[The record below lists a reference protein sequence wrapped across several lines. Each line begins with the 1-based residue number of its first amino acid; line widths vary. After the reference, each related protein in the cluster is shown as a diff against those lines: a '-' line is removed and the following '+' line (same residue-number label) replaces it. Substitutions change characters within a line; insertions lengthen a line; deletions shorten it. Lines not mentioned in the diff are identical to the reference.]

1 MVAIGAYLVP
11 TALAL
16 LTGGVPLQEGTV
28 AQLRGVTEVSGL
40 VQGCVSAPSSIPDVS
55 ASRQSTYPPVRSPC
69 RSRWRWRC
77 VADVVAAP

>member
-40 VQGCVSAPSSIPDVS
+40 VQGYVSAPSSITNKAPMLIDI
-55 ASRQSTYPPVRSPC
+55 PGHPC
-69 RSRWRWRC
+69 ARRG
-77 VADVVAAP
+77 

>member
-40 VQGCVSAPSSIPDVS
+40 VQGYVSAPSSITNKAFRVTC
-55 ASRQSTYPPVRSPC
+55 ARRG
-69 RSRWRWRC
+69 
-77 VADVVAAP
+77 

>member
-40 VQGCVSAPSSIPDVS
+40 VQGYVSAPSSTCHHQQAHGAHVKPTQLW
-55 ASRQSTYPPVRSPC
+55 RHGPPSRSPLI
-69 RSRWRWRC
+69 
-77 VADVVAAP
+77 A